1 MIKTDTRFFDDLAKV
16 ATGAVGA
23 LSGIREQIHAEIRAQ
38 INRLIVEMDFVPRQD
53 FEIVEDMA
61 REARLAN
68 QALEKRIATLE
79 AQLGVKTKK
88 AQKTAPAKKKAKG
101 KTK

>member
-23 LSGIREQIHAEIRAQ
+23 LSGLREQIHTEIRAQ
-38 INRLIVEMDFVPRQD
+38 INRLIVEMDFVPRAD
-53 FEIVEDMA
+53 FELVEDMA
-61 REARLAN
+61 RDARLAN
-68 QALEKRIATLE
+68 QKLEKRIAALE
-79 AQLGVKTKK
+79 AQLSGAK
-88 AQKTAPAKKKAKG
+88 AKTAPAKKKAKG

>member
-23 LSGIREQIHAEIRAQ
+23 LSGLREQIHAEIRAQ
-38 INRLIVEMDFVPRQD
+38 INRLIVEMDFVPRED

-68 QALEKRIATLE
+68 QKLEKRIVALE
-79 AQLGVKTKK
+79 AQLNGKPKK
-88 AQKTAPAKKKAKG
+88 APSKKKAKG
-101 KTK
+101 KKT